1 MCAFLFIHAIIGGSQ
16 PIQHQR
22 ASLWRTKNMVFNR
35 SGALAITRSISSRRV
50 SRGFQGVL
58 ELGST

>member
-16 PIQHQR
+16 PIQHQC
-22 ASLWRTKNMVFNR
+22 ASLWRTENMVFNR
-35 SGALAITRSISSRRV
+35 SKALAITRSISSRRV

-58 ELGST
+58 ELGRT